1 VASLNRPGGNATGVS
16 VITTELGPKRLGLL
30 REVMPKSGLIAFV
43 VKSVKAA
50 AQSVAQPLVVVP
62 AGTEGQF
69 DEAFA
74 TMAQR
79 NVAGIVYGATQLF
92 SGGQRQAHRALA
104 KHAIPADYEW
114 RAFVRAGGL
123 MSSSTKNRA
132 RPAMRAS
139 SRAQIRPICG
149 TRTLR
154 KKRYR

>member
-1 VASLNRPGGNATGVS
+1 
-16 VITTELGPKRLGLL
+16 
-30 REVMPKSGLIAFV
+30 
-43 VKSVKAA
+43 
-50 AQSVAQPLVVVP
+50 
-62 AGTEGQF
+62 
-69 DEAFA
+69 
-74 TMAQR
+74 
-79 NVAGIVYGATQLF
+79 ATQLF

-154 KKRYR
+154 KKRYRWSALNAAVGSTMVSIGLPFTNISIDCKLKRKLRT